1 MNEDRW
7 TKVLEIVSVLVILGT
22 AGAIAVPKSR
32 EAQRARTAQQLL
44 DDVEVVRKAV
54 YRFYSDSAYFP
65 AQSPGRQVPEGL
77 APYLPRGFALRRP
90 YGSFDYR
97 NWPMA
102 VRDSSAATRA
112 DNVVGV
118 TVTVHDARIGAAAL
132 ARAQGSTRFIIGK
145 KYTFLFFGS

>member
-1 MNEDRW
+1 MKEDRW
-7 TKVLEIVSVLVILGT
+7 MKIIEVVSVLVIIGT
-22 AGAIAVPKSR
+22 VTAVAVPKSR
-32 EAQRARTAQQLL
+32 EAQRAKTAQQLL

-65 AQSPGRQVPEGL
+65 VQSPGRQAPEGL
-77 APYLPRGFALRRP
+77 IPYLPRGFALRRP

-102 VRDSSAATRA
+102 PGDSASLARAT
-112 DNVVGV
+112 NVVGV
-118 TVTVHDARIGAAAL
+118 TVTVHDPRIGAAAL
-132 ARAQGSTRFIIGK
+132 ARAQESSRFVIGS

>member
-1 MNEDRW
+1 MTEDRW
-7 TKVLEIVSVLVILGT
+7 MKALEIVSVVVILAT
-22 AGAIAVPKSR
+22 VVALAVPKSR

-65 AQSPGRQVPEGL
+65 VQSAGRPVPEGL

-102 VRDSSAATRA
+102 VRDSSSAARA
-112 DNVVGV
+112 ENVVGV
-118 TVTVHDARIGAAAL
+118 TVTVNDPRIGAAAL
-132 ARAQGSTRFIIGK
+132 ARAQQSSRFIIGK
-145 KYTFLFFGS
+145 KYTFIFFGS